1 MEKHL
6 LSATWSTT
14 GLLSRP
20 RRLDQSTE
28 DVADE
33 PDEVEV
39 AELDVDIDEV
49 GVSPVVDP
57 STTGS
62 LGKVAR
68 AE

>member
-6 LSATWSTT
+6 LSATWSTM

-20 RRLDQSTE
+20 RRLDKSTE
-28 DVADE
+28 DVTDE

-49 GVSPVVDP
+49 DVSPVVDP

-62 LGKVAR
+62 VGEVAR